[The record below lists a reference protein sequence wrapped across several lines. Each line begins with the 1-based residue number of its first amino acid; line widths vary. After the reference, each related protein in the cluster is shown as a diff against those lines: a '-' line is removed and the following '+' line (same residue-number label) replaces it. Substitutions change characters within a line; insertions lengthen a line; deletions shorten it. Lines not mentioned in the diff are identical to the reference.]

1 MWVIWF
7 EGSLKA
13 HPFIGE
19 KRLTEQRKLIE
30 EDYLPKAETSVAC
43 LGGEVVGFISLLGC
57 FIGGIFIAP
66 GWQGR
71 GIGRTLIAD
80 ALTWK
85 GELSL
90 EVYTENEQAFRFYRT
105 LGFQEVSRRAVDD
118 FGFPFPNVALRLK
131 TWEQVWQG
139 YSLPDHIRE
148 GRDRDLRGLSE
159 PFQRGRDCL
168 S

>member
-1 MWVIWF
+1 MKNANVAIRPFDAATDLKILSNIWF
-7 EGSLKA
+7 EASLKA

-30 EDYLPKAETSVAC
+30 EKYLPKAQTSVAC
-43 LGGEVVGFISLLGC
+43 LDGDAVGFISLLGC

-66 GWQGR
+66 ERQGL

-80 ALTWK
+80 AMART

-90 EVYTENEQAFRFYRT
+90 EVYTENEQAVGFYRA

-118 FGFPFPNVALRLK
+118 FGFPFPNATLNMK
-131 TWEQVWQG
+131 
-139 YSLPDHIRE
+139 S
-148 GRDRDLRGLSE
+148 
-159 PFQRGRDCL
+159 
-168 S
+168 

>member
-1 MWVIWF
+1 MKNASVAIRPFDVVTDLKILSTIWF
-7 EGSLKA
+7 DASLKA

-43 LGGEVVGFISLLGC
+43 LGGEPVGFISLLGC

-66 GWQGR
+66 DRQGL
-71 GIGRTLIAD
+71 GVGRALIAD
-80 ALTWK
+80 ALARK

-90 EVYTENEQAFRFYRT
+90 EVYTENEQAVRFYRK

-118 FGFPFPNVALRLK
+118 FGFPFPNAALNIK
-131 TWEQVWQG
+131 
-139 YSLPDHIRE
+139 S
-148 GRDRDLRGLSE
+148 
-159 PFQRGRDCL
+159 
-168 S
+168 